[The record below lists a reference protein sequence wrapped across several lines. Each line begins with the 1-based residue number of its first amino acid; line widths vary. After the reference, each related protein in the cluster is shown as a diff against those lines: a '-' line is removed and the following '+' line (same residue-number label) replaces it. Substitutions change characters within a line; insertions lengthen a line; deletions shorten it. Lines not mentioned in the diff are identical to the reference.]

1 MTSIR
6 GSSGPSCRWETI
18 QLRPRQTSLK
28 FIFVRVEHSDVC
40 IVSMRAAVRNL
51 KVVSLERSRT
61 TLELCLLCWK
71 SSPHRTC
78 SVTKLAATNICPV
91 QLLVPWRP
99 TPPSSDTLDRYRVS
113 EWARRSSFIRL
124 NNRHTV
130 GTGSAILRSGIW
142 SHAFSVKEQEPARG
156 LEHDHGRTRS
166 TNDMRSR
173 EAAA

>member
-1 MTSIR
+1 MGRLADGRQSSYGIDKHRSSSSSLASSI
-6 GSSGPSCRWETI
+6 
-18 QLRPRQTSLK
+18 LM
-28 FIFVRVEHSDVC
+28 
-40 IVSMRAAVRNL
+40 IVSFQSGCRAQRCTM
-51 KVVSLERSRT
+51 VSLDRSRT

-78 SVTKLAATNICPV
+78 SVTKLAATNICPAQ

-99 TPPSSDTLDRYRVS
+99 TPLSSDTLDRYRVS

-156 LEHDHGRTRS
+156 LEYDHGRTRS